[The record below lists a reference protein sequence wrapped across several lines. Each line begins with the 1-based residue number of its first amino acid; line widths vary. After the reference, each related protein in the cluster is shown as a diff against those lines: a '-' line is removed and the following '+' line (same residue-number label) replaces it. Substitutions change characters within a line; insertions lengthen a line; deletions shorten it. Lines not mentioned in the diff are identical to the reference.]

1 MSSEELPQ
9 DKKTLFSS
17 LVQKKHAE
25 TDAQKIQN
33 RILQLKMEHEKVM
46 KRIQQDEERADE
58 IYRHRVEIQLKKEN
72 KLKQKQAQPPPF
84 SLAISHHQRQI
95 LKKIKD
101 DDLIKK
107 KSDAKLFREQLK
119 KDFQSVQMQ
128 KSLDQEVYRIKA
140 IQVKE
145 EERQSTEVAVLKMK
159 QKREKVRY
167 QIENEK
173 DQIIKEKKFYDFK
186 ISELEQQE
194 QLAMMELQNSLANQ
208 QFVQKKIEQA
218 QKLSPSDYEK
228 QYQNNNKNAE
238 TTQ

>member
-1 MSSEELPQ
+1 MSSGEQTQE
-9 DKKTLFSS
+9 KKTLFLS
-17 LVQKKHAE
+17 LVQKKQAE

-33 RILQLKMEHEKVM
+33 RILQLKMEHEKVL

-58 IYRHRVEIQLKKEN
+58 IYKHRVEIQLKKEN
-72 KLKQKQAQPPPF
+72 KLKQKQAQPLPF
-84 SLAISHHQRQI
+84 SLAVSQHQRQL
-95 LKKIKD
+95 LKKIKED
-101 DDLIKK
+101 ELLKK
-107 KSDAKLFREQLK
+107 KSEAKIFREQLK

-128 KSLDQEVYRIKA
+128 KSLEQEVYRIKA

-145 EERQSTEVAVLKMK
+145 DERQSTEVAVQKMK
-159 QKREKVRY
+159 QKRELVRY

-173 DQIIKEKKFYDFK
+173 DKIIKEKELYDFK

-194 QLAMMELQNSLANQ
+194 QCAMMELQNSLAHQ
-208 QFVQKKIEQA
+208 QYVQKKIEQA

-228 QYQNNNKNAE
+228 QYQNNKNSE

>member
-1 MSSEELPQ
+1 MSSGEQTQ

-17 LVQKKHAE
+17 LVQKKQAE
-25 TDAQKIQN
+25 TEAQKIQN
-33 RILQLKMEHEKVM
+33 RILQLKIEHEKVL

-58 IYRHRVEIQLKKEN
+58 IYKHRVEIQLKKEH

-95 LKKIKD
+95 LKKIKED
-101 DDLIKK
+101 ELQKK
-107 KSDAKLFREQLK
+107 KSEAKIFREQLK

-128 KSLDQEVYRIKA
+128 KSLEQEVYRIKA

-145 EERQSTEVAVLKMK
+145 DERQSTEVAVQKMK

-173 DQIIKEKKFYDFK
+173 DKINKEKELYDFK

-194 QLAMMELQNSLANQ
+194 QLAMMELQNSLAHQ
-208 QFVQKKIEQA
+208 QQVQKKIEQA

-228 QYQNNNKNAE
+228 QYQNNKNSE